1 MYNLAD
7 KSVQF
12 GRRGC
17 STSAAPLFNLSVS
30 TVQFEAVRVFNA
42 GEIFTNWE
50 QAKLTPL
57 PELKSFRKRRFFAA
71 VLPKKGGLKL

>member
-17 STSAAPLFNLSVS
+17 STSAAPLFNLTVS
-30 TVQFEAVRVFNA
+30 TVQFETVRVFNA

-50 QAKLTPL
+50 RAKLMPL
-57 PELKSFRKRRFFAA
+57 PELKSFGKRRFL
-71 VLPKKGGLKL
+71 LPYYRRKEG

>member
-30 TVQFEAVRVFNA
+30 TVQFETVRVFNA

-50 QAKLTPL
+50 RAKLTPL
-57 PELKSFRKRRFFAA
+57 PELKSFGKRRFL
-71 VLPKKGGLKL
+71 LPYYRRKEG

>member
-42 GEIFTNWE
+42 GEIFVPNWDR
-50 QAKLTPL
+50 AKLTPL
-57 PELKSFRKRRFFAA
+57 PELKSFGKRRFL
-71 VLPKKGGLKL
+71 LPYYRRREG

>member
-57 PELKSFRKRRFFAA
+57 PELKSFGKRRFL
-71 VLPKKGGLKL
+71 LPYYWRREG